1 MNAIFMDTL
10 LSKIML
16 IAIVS
21 LFLVIWFGAIFLCYT
36 KWFLAQGATSSSS
49 SPSPPILAPPTM
61 VFGLPMISL
70 ENLFAIN
77 SRISTN
83 NNLYVRY
90 RRSPLN
96 TNKGLDSSAISS
108 IPQFVFKSEE
118 HSQSNNNGNN
128 GLLLLEC
135 VICLSLFEDGDKCRK
150 LGLCEHAFHLECVD
164 MWLRS
169 HKTCPV
175 CRARADVRAVRTN
188 HGTNSNSNS
197 NNNNVMNSEEFCEM
211 RVVRGEEP
219 SRLDI
224 VVEVPNM
231 QNNIGSMDACSS
243 QSN

>member
-1 MNAIFMDTL
+1 MNAIFMDI

-21 LFLVIWFGAIFLCYT
+21 WFVVIWFVAIFLCHT

-49 SPSPPILAPPTM
+49 SSPPPPILVPPTM
-61 VFGLPMISL
+61 VFGFPMISL
-70 ENLFAIN
+70 ENLFTIN

-108 IPQFVFKSEE
+108 IPQFVFRSGE
-118 HSQSNNNGNN
+118 HNQNNNS
-128 GLLLLEC
+128 GLVLLEC

-150 LGLCEHAFHLECVD
+150 LGLCEHAFHVECVD

-188 HGTNSNSNS
+188 HGTNSNN

-211 RVVRGEEP
+211 RVVRVEEP

-224 VVEVPNM
+224 VVEVPNI
-231 QNNIGSMDACSS
+231 QNNIGSMDACTS